1 MRYCR
6 FIDGDRPR
14 LGEVVGDAVHPL
26 PAGTG
31 LDGIIAGE
39 TGDHRAPR
47 DLAGLTLAAPLE
59 PGKIIGIA
67 LNYRAHAEETGREIP
82 AEPRPFAKL
91 ATAVTG
97 PSDPIRA
104 PGFSSELDYE
114 GELAVVIGRRARR
127 VGSADALGH
136 VLGYM
141 VMNDVSARDAQ
152 RAEPQWLR
160 AKGCDTFAP
169 CGPWLTRAEAVGDP
183 QDLRLRTWVNDEIR
197 QDGRTNDMIFDV
209 ADLIA
214 WISQAVTLEPGDVI
228 ATGTPSGVGVAMDP
242 QRFLVGGDRV
252 RIEIEGLG
260 SIENTVEAD
269 A

>member
-6 FIDGDRPR
+6 FIEGGRPR
-14 LGEVVGDAVHPL
+14 LGQLVEDAVHPL
-26 PAGTG
+26 PRGAG
-31 LDGIIAGE
+31 LAEVVAGAA
-39 TGDHRAPR
+39 GDARAAL
-47 DLAGLTLAAPLE
+47 DLADLALAAPVD

-91 ATAVTG
+91 VTAVTG
-97 PSDPIRA
+97 PMDEIRA
-104 PGFSSELDYE
+104 PAFSSEIDYE
-114 GELAVVIGRRARR
+114 GELAVVIGTRARR
-127 VGSADALGH
+127 VPAADALDH

-169 CGPWLTRAEAVGDP
+169 CGPWLTRAEAIPDP

-197 QDGRTNDMIFDV
+197 QDGRTTDMIFAV

-242 QRFLVGGDRV
+242 PRFLADGDRV
-252 RIEIEGLG
+252 RVEIEGLG
-260 SIENTVEAD
+260 AIENSVVAD